1 VRRSTGLR
9 FAAAL
14 ALVGAPAAAAMV
26 APAYAQAQ
34 TASGASQASEAQKFT
49 AFLDREFEQELEM
62 RPQLA
67 TRLGSKVGMDRLD
80 DISDAGQRKLLDW
93 RRGSVARMKAQFDR
107 ARLPPASQASYD
119 MWALELD
126 RADLAYKFR
135 DYQPPFYSFLYSLH
149 AQLPNFLIN
158 THVVADAADMRAYIS
173 RLRAI
178 GPTLDVGIARSR
190 QADAKG
196 IRAPRFEIDRVIS
209 GSRQMVAG
217 QPFDASG
224 PDSPLWAD
232 IKAKVGKLQAAGKVT
247 PAEADTLMAD
257 ARTAL
262 LGLKAPYARVIAWA
276 QSDLPKAPSGRTGAI
291 SLPGGAAWYAAA
303 LKLNTTTDL
312 TPEQVHQLGL
322 SEVKRIE
329 AEQDA
334 LARSAG
340 FKDRQAYYDER
351 ARLFPPIPWT
361 DAIRADYLRRYN
373 EAITHN
379 RSLLPA
385 FFGNLPIYKAEVV
398 REPSFSEVA
407 GGAAHASGPSPDG
420 ARPGRVYIHMLGVT
434 DDPANITDLMCHEGI
449 PGHVMQGDIQVRQ
462 KGVPKFRSGYHYVA
476 YGEGWALYTEALC
489 KEMGAYPDVASDFF
503 RLDAELFRAAR
514 LVVDTGIH
522 AKGWTEDQ
530 AVDYMIKTGRRPPNQ
545 ARSEVRRY
553 ITLPGQATGYKIG
566 MLKIMELR
574 HKAERELGP
583 KFDIKAYDDL
593 VVGEGSVPLTVL
605 ERSVDDWIARRKAAA

>member
-1 VRRSTGLR
+1 MRKTMMSLALALMLGTS
-9 FAAAL
+9 AAAL
-14 ALVGAPAAAAMV
+14 AASPAAA
-26 APAYAQAQ
+26 
-34 TASGASQASEAQKFT
+34 QASAQETESARFT
-49 AFLDREFEQELEM
+49 AFLDKEFAQEVALK
-62 RPQLA
+62 PQLA
-67 TRLGSKVGMDRLD
+67 TRLGLKQDMGKLD
-80 DISDAGQRKLLDW
+80 DTSDAGQLKLLEW
-93 RRGSVARMKAQFDR
+93 RRGSVARLKAQFDR
-107 ARLPPASQASYD
+107 AKLPPAAQASYD
-119 MWALELD
+119 MWSLELD
-126 RADLAYKFR
+126 RAETNYKFR
-135 DYQPPFYSFLYSLH
+135 RYQPPFYSFLYSAH
-149 AQLPNFLIN
+149 SQLPDFLIN
-158 THVVADAADMRAYIS
+158 THVVGEAADMAAYSS

-178 GPTLDVGIARSR
+178 PASLDVAIGQSR
-190 QADAKG
+190 ESDALG
-196 IRAPRFEIDRVIS
+196 IRAPKFEIERVIN

-217 QPFDASG
+217 APFDSG

-232 IKAKVGKLQAAGKVT
+232 AKAKVGKLEATGKVT
-247 PAEADTLMAD
+247 PEQ
-257 ARTAL
+257 RQAL
-262 LGLKAPYARVIAWA
+262 LDEAKTAILALKPAYERVIAWA
-276 QSDLPKAPSGRTGAI
+276 QADLPKAPSGKTGAV
-291 SLPGGAAWYAAA
+291 SLPNGAAWYAAA
-303 LKLNTTTDL
+303 LRLNTTTDL
-312 TPEQVHQLGL
+312 TPDQVNKLGL
-322 SEVKRIE
+322 SEVTRIE
-329 AEQDA
+329 AEQDK

-340 FKDRQAYYDER
+340 FKDRQAYYAQR
-351 ARLFPPIPWT
+351 ARLFPPTPWT
-361 DAIRADYLRRYN
+361 DAIRADYLRQYN
-373 EAITHN
+373 AAVAHN

-385 FFGNLPIYKAEVV
+385 FFGNLPVYKAEVV

-462 KGVPKFRSGYHYVA
+462 KGIPKFRSAYRYVA

-514 LVVDTGIH
+514 LVTDTGIH
-522 AKGWTEDQ
+522 ANGWTEDQ

-574 HKAERELGP
+574 AKAQAALGP

-605 ERSVDDWIARRKAAA
+605 ERSVDDWIASQK

>member
-1 VRRSTGLR
+1 MMGSGL
-9 FAAAL
+9 AAL
-14 ALVGAPAAAAMV
+14 ALAFGAASAVGLAPARAL
-26 APAYAQAQ
+26 AQAQ
-34 TASGASQASEAQKFT
+34 SESEAARFT
-49 AFLDREFEQELEM
+49 GFLDREFEQEIAQK
-62 RPQLA
+62 PQLA
-67 TRLGSKVGMDRLD
+67 TSLGRKEGMDRLN
-80 DISDAGQRKLLDW
+80 DISEAGQLKLLEW

-107 ARLPPASQASYD
+107 AKLPPHAQASYD

-126 RADLAYKFR
+126 RAELNYRFR
-135 DYQPPFYSFLYSLH
+135 RYQPPFYSFLYSVH
-149 AQLPNFLIN
+149 SELPNFLIN
-158 THVVADAADMRAYIS
+158 THVATEAADMRAYNA
-173 RLRAI
+173 RLAAI
-178 GPTLDVGIARSR
+178 GPVLDTAIAESRKSTAAGIN
-190 QADAKG
+190 
-196 IRAPRFEIDRVIS
+196 APKFEIERVIA
-209 GSRQMVAG
+209 GSKTMITG
-217 QPFDASG
+217 QPFDQG
-224 PDSPLWAD
+224 GGDSPLWAD
-232 IKAKVGKLQAAGKVT
+232 AKAKVAKLKAAGKVSD
-247 PAEADTLMAD
+247 AEADALLAD
-257 ARTAL
+257 ARKGV
-262 LGLKAPYARVIAWA
+262 LGLKAPYERVIAWA
-276 QSDLPKAPSGRTGAI
+276 QGELPKAPSGRTGAV
-291 SLPGGAAWYAAA
+291 SLPGGLDWYAAA

-312 TPEQVHQLGL
+312 TPAQVHQLGL
-322 SEVKRIE
+322 SEVARIE
-329 AEQDA
+329 KEQDA
-334 LARSAG
+334 LAQKAG

-351 ARLFPPIPWT
+351 ARLFPPTPWT
-361 DAIRADYLRRYN
+361 DAIRADYLRQYN
-373 EAITHN
+373 AAVAHN
-379 RSLLPA
+379 RSLLPG
-385 FFGNLPIYKAEVV
+385 FFNNLPVYKAEVV

-462 KGVPKFRSGYHYVA
+462 KGNPKFRSAYRYVA

-514 LVVDTGIH
+514 LVTDTGIH
-522 AKGWTEDQ
+522 AEGWTEDQ

-574 HKAERELGP
+574 HRAEKELGP

-605 ERSVDDWIARRKAAA
+605 ERSVDDWIARQKAG

>member
-1 VRRSTGLR
+1 MRSRMTAWGSALSLMLAMTSAACLTPVT
-9 FAAAL
+9 AAAQ
-14 ALVGAPAAAAMV
+14 V
-26 APAYAQAQ
+26 
-34 TASGASQASEAQKFT
+34 QASAQDEASRFT
-49 AFLDREFEQELEM
+49 AFLDKEFDQELAQ

-67 TRLGSKVGMDRLD
+67 TRLGRKEGMDRLD
-80 DISDAGQRKLLDW
+80 DISDAGQLKLLDW
-93 RRGSVARMKAQFDR
+93 RRASVARMKAGFDR
-107 ARLPPASQASYD
+107 AKLPPASQASYD

-126 RADLAYKFR
+126 RAETRYKFR
-135 DYQPPFYSFLYSLH
+135 RYQPPFYSFLYSVH
-149 AQLPNFLIN
+149 SELPNFLIN
-158 THVVADAADMRAYIS
+158 THVVGDAADMRAYNA

-178 GPTLDVGIARSR
+178 PGVLDVAIAESR
-190 QADAKG
+190 KSTAEG
-196 IRAPRFEIDRVIS
+196 IRAPKFEIERVID
-209 GSRQMVAG
+209 GSKTMITG
-217 QPFDASG
+217 QPFAATG
-224 PDSPLWAD
+224 ADSPLWAD
-232 IKAKVGKLQAAGKVT
+232 AKAKVAKLKAGGKIT
-247 PAEADTLMAD
+247 DAEADALLAD
-257 ARTAL
+257 AKAGIL
-262 LGLKAPYARVIAWA
+262 SIKAPYERVIAWA
-276 QSDLPKAPSGRTGAI
+276 QGELPKAPSGRTGAV
-291 SLPGGAAWYAAA
+291 SLPNGLEWYAAA

-312 TPEQVHQLGL
+312 TPEQVYQLGL
-322 SEVKRIE
+322 SEVTRIE
-329 AEQDA
+329 KEQDA
-334 LARSAG
+334 LAQKAG
-340 FKDRQAYYDER
+340 FKDREAYYAER
-351 ARLFPPIPWT
+351 KRLFPPTPWT
-361 DAIRADYLRRYN
+361 DEIRADYLRRYN
-373 EAITHN
+373 AAVANN

-385 FFGNLPIYKAEVV
+385 FFGNLPVYKAEVV

-407 GGAAHASGPSPDG
+407 GGAAHAAGPSPDG

-449 PGHVMQGDIQVRQ
+449 PGHVMQGDIAVRQ
-462 KGVPKFRSGYHYVA
+462 KGVPKFRSGYGYVA

-514 LVVDTGIH
+514 LVTDTGIH

-605 ERSVDDWIARRKAAA
+605 ERSVDDWIARQKQAG